1 MDKKTKRNIVIA
13 VIFLVVL
20 LVEPFWRPLMA
31 AINGEDTT
39 TGASQQMEEDA
50 STGSTPEGEGLTCT
64 VGVSVQ
70 PALDNIDMMKEESLA
85 LLPESGWMLEPVEM
99 TVSEGSTCL
108 EVLQWACQ
116 EAGIPVV
123 TSGEPPFVESIGGL
137 NNGDGGDVSG
147 WTYTLNGEQLM
158 ISAAIQTVAEG
169 DELVFSFACTW
180 E

>member
-1 MDKKTKRNIVIA
+1 MDKKTKRNIAIA
-13 VIFLVVL
+13 VVFLVVL
-20 LVEPFWRPLMA
+20 LIEPFWRPLMA
-31 AINGEDTT
+31 TIKGEDAT
-39 TGASQQMEEDA
+39 S
-50 STGSTPEGEGLTCT
+50 GSTPAGESIVCT

-85 LLPESGWMLEPVEM
+85 LLPENGWMLEPVEM
-99 TVSEGSTCL
+99 TVSEGTTCL

-123 TSGEPPFVESIGGL
+123 TSGEPPFVEAIGGL

-158 ISAAIQTVAEG
+158 ISAAIQTVQEG
-169 DELVFSFACTW
+169 DELVYSFVCTW
-180 E
+180 DF

>member
-1 MDKKTKRNIVIA
+1 MDKKTKRNVAIAIV
-13 VIFLVVL
+13 FLVVL

-31 AINGEDTT
+31 AINGEDAT
-39 TGASQQMEEDA
+39 S
-50 STGSTPEGEGLTCT
+50 GSTPAGESITCT

-70 PALDNIDMMKEESLA
+70 PALDNIDLMKEESLA

-99 TVSEGSTCL
+99 TVSEGTTCL
-108 EVLQWACQ
+108 EVLQWSCQ
-116 EAGIPVV
+116 EADIPVV
-123 TSGEPPFVESIGGL
+123 TSGEPPFVEAIGGL

-158 ISAAIQTVAEG
+158 ISAAIQEVQEG
-169 DELVFSFACTW
+169 DEVVFSFACTW

>member
-1 MDKKTKRNIVIA
+1 MDKKTKRNIAIA
-13 VIFLVVL
+13 VVFLVVL
-20 LVEPFWRPLMA
+20 LIEPFWRPLMA
-31 AINGEDTT
+31 TIKGEDAT
-39 TGASQQMEEDA
+39 S
-50 STGSTPEGEGLTCT
+50 GSTPAGESVVCT

-85 LLPESGWMLEPVEM
+85 LLPENGWMLEPVEM
-99 TVSEGSTCL
+99 TVSEGTTCL

-123 TSGEPPFVESIGGL
+123 TSGDPPFVESIGGL

-158 ISAAIQTVAEG
+158 VSAAVQEIQDG
-169 DELVFSFACTW
+169 DEVVFSFACTW

>member
-31 AINGEDTT
+31 AINGEDAT
-39 TGASQQMEEDA
+39 TGSSPA
-50 STGSTPEGEGLTCT
+50 GESITCT

-70 PALDNIDMMKEESLA
+70 PALDDIDLVKEESRA
-85 LLPESGWMLEPVEM
+85 LLPENGWMLEPVEM
-99 TVSEGSTCL
+99 TITEGTTCL
-108 EVLQWACQ
+108 EALQWACQ

-123 TSGEPPFVESIGGL
+123 TSGDPPFVEAIGGL

-147 WTYTLNGEQLM
+147 WTYTLSGESLM
-158 ISAAIQTVAEG
+158 ISAAVQEVQDG
-169 DELVFSFACTW
+169 DEVLFTYICTW

>member
-1 MDKKTKRNIVIA
+1 MDKKTKRNIAIA
-13 VIFLVVL
+13 IVFLVVL

-31 AINGEDTT
+31 AINGEDAT
-39 TGASQQMEEDA
+39 S
-50 STGSTPEGEGLTCT
+50 GSTPAGESITCT

-70 PALDNIDMMKEESLA
+70 PALDNIDLMKEESLA

-99 TVSEGSTCL
+99 TVSEGTTCL

-116 EAGIPVV
+116 KAEIPVV
-123 TSGEPPFVESIGGL
+123 TSGEPPFVEAIGGL

-158 ISAAIQTVAEG
+158 ISAAIQEVQEG
-169 DELVFSFACTW
+169 DEVVFSFACTW